1 MENHGLQVTVEDDQ
15 SVIELTEDQS
25 IILFQTVR
33 ELLINVL
40 KHAQISEANVRIRK
54 QADGLYITVRDF
66 GIGFDLSDETK
77 LRVRKGTSDFFHI
90 HERLEALS
98 GQCEVYSAP
107 GQGTEVVLFIPLE

>member
-77 LRVRKGTSDFFHI
+77 LRVR
-90 HERLEALS
+90 RALRTFP
-98 GQCEVYSAP
+98 YS
-107 GQGTEVVLFIPLE
+107 